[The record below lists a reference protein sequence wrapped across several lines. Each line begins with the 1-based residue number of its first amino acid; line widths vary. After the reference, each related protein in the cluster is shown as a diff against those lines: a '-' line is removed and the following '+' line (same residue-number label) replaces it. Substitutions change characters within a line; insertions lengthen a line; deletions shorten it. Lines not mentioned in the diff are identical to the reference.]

1 MVYIGKKV
9 LDYSEDEVL
18 AMTFR
23 KFYLMYDQHEEMSGK
38 KKTATF
44 DDLP

>member
-1 MVYIGKKV
+1 LNYT
-9 LDYSEDEVL
+9 EDEIM

-23 KFYLMYDQHEEMSGK
+23 KFYLMYDQYEEMTGK
-38 KKTATF
+38 KKRPTGI